1 MDISCVELAN
11 NDVIC
16 LRAIEINTIPDLS
29 ITNYK
34 SEEEIRKA
42 YSELMKRTLSEV
54 FQFYKSQFNHES
66 FPDIALELLWV
77 TEPVINQTY
86 AARIRLFFLFRCVAN
101 TNQAGKDVLNRITN
115 VFCNTLEVNKYGFT
129 SVDFSEVNS
138 ALKQINSEHTVAVVK
153 EGRMETMQIAAM
165 PQCYTYDTFGADAPA
180 TEVLVNTLLRHPHS
194 AVTIQ
199 LMPTLFTPDEESLI
213 DNACQALGVL
223 VRGVQSPGWN
233 MVFESAQA
241 AYNTYSYYNS
251 NKNRALFSYNVIIRG
266 KHDAVEDIA
275 SSIRTQLRSENEINT
290 LVLPLESALI
300 SSDDSY
306 YPAPWILHE
315 RLTEEASSQTYGLA
329 VGCIRLPN
337 IITAEEAATL
347 FCVPIGGPSIKAGF
361 VINES
366 EQTNKQYGEGL
377 IDSGDITIGKLKNS
391 NNTIGLSLKD
401 IAKHM
406 LVVGTPG
413 SGKTTFSVSL
423 LDRLWKDHHIPFLV
437 IEPAKN
443 EYRALVQSIPDLQ
456 VCTR

>member
-42 YSELMKRTLSEV
+42 YSELMKRTLGEV
-54 FQFYKSQFNHES
+54 FQFYKSQFSHES
-66 FPDIALELLWV
+66 SPDIALELLWL

-86 AARIRLFFLFRCVAN
+86 AARIRLFLLFRCVAN
-101 TNQAGKDVLNRITN
+101 TNQAGRDILNRITN
-115 VFCNTLEVNKYGFT
+115 VFCNTLEVNKYRFT
-129 SVDFSEVNS
+129 SVSFSEVNS
-138 ALKQINSEHTVAVVK
+138 ALKQINSEYTVAVVK

-165 PQCYTYDTFGADAPA
+165 PQCYTYDMFSADAPA

-199 LMPTLFTPDEESLI
+199 LMPTLFTSDEDSLI

-241 AYNTYSYYNS
+241 AYDTYSYYNS

-266 KHDAVEDIA
+266 KRDAVEDIA
-275 SSIRTQLRSENEINT
+275 SSIRTQLRGESEINT
-290 LVLPLESALI
+290 RVLPFESALI

-315 RLTEEASSQTYGLA
+315 HLIEEVSSQTYGLS

-347 FCVPIGGPSIKAGF
+347 FCVPIGGPSIKAA
-361 VINES
+361 S
-366 EQTNKQYGEGL
+366 Q
-377 IDSGDITIGKLKNS
+377 
-391 NNTIGLSLKD
+391 
-401 IAKHM
+401 
-406 LVVGTPG
+406 
-413 SGKTTFSVSL
+413 
-423 LDRLWKDHHIPFLV
+423 
-437 IEPAKN
+437 
-443 EYRALVQSIPDLQ
+443 
-456 VCTR
+456 